1 MKEIKILCVYD
12 GYITKDIMSGMKEL
26 EKFGAHITMIND
38 DQIKNVGDVTN
49 RMLLLEQKGIAEA
62 PTCRTLLENCSDKE
76 I

>member
-1 MKEIKILCVYD
+1 
-12 GYITKDIMSGMKEL
+12 MSGMKEL

-62 PTCRTLLENCSDKE
+62 PTCRALLENCSDKE
-76 I
+76 ILVVHCTSINKEFC